1 MGIDN
6 NDFFLSFFLPGYDLD
21 RDGYISKDDLQQ
33 MLRAYHQ
40 LSMELVR
47 DVVRSCEEEMMASY
61 DDVGNRPI
69 SAVFNAPIPDTV
81 NINRNSSAQSL
92 SASKHA
98 GGSVSSD
105 LNNTLATGAV
115 AADGMIPPTP
125 SRKNIHFERF
135 SAVEAMT
142 QDAIVELVDQIMQ
155 KADLDKDGRLSES
168 EFYQYATTDN
178 SLLCWFEAIDTVF

>member
-1 MGIDN
+1 L
-6 NDFFLSFFLPGYDLD
+6 LSGYDLD
-21 RDGYISKDDLQQ
+21 KDGYISKDDLQQ

-81 NINRNSSAQSL
+81 SINRNSNVQSL

-98 GGSVSSD
+98 GSSASSD
-105 LNNTLATGAV
+105 LNTVLTGGVATATESNITV
-115 AADGMIPPTP
+115 MPPTP

-168 EFYQYATTDN
+168 EFYQYAITDN